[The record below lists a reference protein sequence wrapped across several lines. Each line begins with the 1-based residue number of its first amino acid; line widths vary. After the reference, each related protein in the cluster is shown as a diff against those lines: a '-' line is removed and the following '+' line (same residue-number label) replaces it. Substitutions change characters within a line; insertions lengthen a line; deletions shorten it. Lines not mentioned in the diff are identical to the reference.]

1 LSHRILLLL
10 VLAALPA
17 WPVDREI
24 IQLQRDMALLQDQV
38 RTLQR
43 SNDEKFAALQQLLT
57 QNMEASKGLTAS
69 LAAIEKTVQGQEKV
83 LAAPV
88 ANVSARVDTLA
99 TQFQALKESVDE
111 VNGRLVKMQAQIS
124 DIKNLVSTVP
134 PPSAPAAS
142 PAAPQMSADTLYR
155 NAMRDFQAANYDLAG
170 PEFNEYIRLYGSTDQ
185 AAEAQYYLGEIFFQQ
200 KQYTEALGAYDQV
213 LERYQEGRMT
223 ASAQYKKGMSL
234 LQLGKRTEAMRE
246 FRDVTRKYPNSPA
259 AIQAA
264 AELRKMGPVP
274 GGAAKGKTTKR

>member
-1 LSHRILLLL
+1 MSHRILLLL

-134 PPSAPAAS
+134 PPSAPAAAPS
-142 PAAPQMSADTLYR
+142 TPQMSADTLFQ
-155 NAMRDFQAANYDLAG
+155 NALRDFQAANYNLAG
-170 PEFNEYIRLYGSTDQ
+170 PEFNEYIRLHGSTDQ
-185 AAEAQYYLGEIFFQQ
+185 AADAQYYLGEIFFQQ

>member
-1 LSHRILLLL
+1 MSHRILLLL

-57 QNMEASKGLTAS
+57 QNLEASKGLAAS

-111 VNGRLVKMQAQIS
+111 VNGRLVKLQAQVA

-134 PPSAPAAS
+134 PPSAPAATPS
-142 PAAPQMSADTLYR
+142 APQMSADTLYR

-185 AAEAQYYLGEIFFQQ
+185 AAEAQYHLGEIFFQQ
-200 KQYTEALGAYDQV
+200 KQYNEALGAYDQV
-213 LERYQEGRMT
+213 LERYPEGRLT
-223 ASAQYKKGMSL
+223 ASAQYKKGLSL
-234 LQLGKRTEAMRE
+234 VQLGKRTEAMRE
-246 FRDVTRKYPNSPA
+246 FRDVTKKYPNTPA
-259 AIQAA
+259 ANQAA
-264 AELRKMGPVP
+264 AELRKMGPAP
-274 GGAAKGKTTKR
+274 GSAAKGKTSKR

>member
-1 LSHRILLLL
+1 MSHRILLLL

-57 QNMEASKGLTAS
+57 QNLEASKGLTAS

-111 VNGRLVKMQAQIS
+111 VNGRLVKLQAQVA

-134 PPSAPAAS
+134 PPSAPAAT
-142 PAAPQMSADTLYR
+142 PAAPQVSADTLYR

-200 KQYTEALGAYDQV
+200 KQYNEALGAYDQV
-213 LERYQEGRMT
+213 LERYPEGRMT
-223 ASAQYKKGMSL
+223 ANAQYKKGLSL
-234 LQLGKRTEAMRE
+234 VQLGKRTEAMRE
-246 FRDVTRKYPNSPA
+246 FRDVTKKYPNSPA
-259 AIQAA
+259 ATQAM

-274 GGAAKGKTTKR
+274 GAAAKGKASKK